1 MAATSN
7 SAKPL
12 TFSTPSEK
20 KSMNG
25 KFQLPTLA
33 PLNFSLTDGTNI
45 PPPPESPVAETKP
58 DIKVTPLAKSAP
70 PTPQQQKQQQ
80 DGLPETPASPTSTS
94 TNGDRASSIR
104 RFLSLKSL
112 NSTYNNHPPT
122 FGSSDISRPQ
132 SPSAKSSASTLGK
145 KSWFMRVRKTEPSL
159 VEGKGAVANGSPPE
173 KKGPPPPT
181 LPEVRT
187 ETGSLFGDEDVFG
200 KIK

>member
-1 MAATSN
+1 MTATTGST
-7 SAKPL
+7 KPL
-12 TFSTPSEK
+12 TFSIPSET

-45 PPPPESPVAETKP
+45 PPPPDSPIAEPKS
-58 DIKVTPLAKSAP
+58 DIKPVPLAKSAP
-70 PTPQQQKQQQ
+70 PTPQQQNQK
-80 DGLPETPASPTSTS
+80 DGLPEPPTSPTSTS
-94 TNGDRASSIR
+94 ASGDRASSIR

-112 NSTYNNHPPT
+112 NSTYSNHPQI
-122 FGSSDISRPQ
+122 FGSSDPSRPQ

-145 KSWFMRVRKTEPSL
+145 KSWFMRVRKAEPSL
-159 VEGKGAVANGSPPE
+159 VEEKGAGANGVPPE
-173 KKGPPPPT
+173 KMGPPPPK